1 MILNLRLSTHLFP
14 FHKYN
19 EIYLSVRLDNV
30 SELNE
35 TYHYLCSPTSI
46 EVAL

>member
-1 MILNLRLSTHLFP
+1 MIRNLRLSTHLFP
-14 FHKYN
+14 FRKYN

-35 TYHYLCSPTSI
+35 DFHHLYIPTTI
-46 EVAL
+46 KVGL